1 MHDFF
6 QRLFSEEPS
15 QVSKLT
21 GGDIND
27 VYEVIV
33 PRGEYVVKV
42 NDDEKFPGMLAY
54 EAIGLATLAMSM
66 SVATPEVFECGAIDG
81 KQFLV
86 LEKIWTLDSVD
97 KTWVQ
102 FGRDLAKMHR
112 TSSENFGFESDNY
125 IGSLVQKNELKK
137 TWIEFLI
144 TQRLQPMLELAV
156 NQGDVNYVE
165 SKIFDSLFVKL
176 DELIPREKPSLLHGD
191 LWSGNFLVGPAEEA
205 VLIDPAV
212 YYGHREMDLAMM
224 HLFGGFSPKVF
235 DAYHEMYPLENG
247 WRKRIE
253 LNQLYPL
260 LVHVNLFGRSY
271 WDRVKKIVEGY
282 I

>member
-176 DELIPREKPSLLHGD
+176 DELIPLEKPSLLHGD